1 VTSRLLKNALTIIHS
16 TDTLRQLKKGH
27 QRSPQLFSGGCAP
40 DVNQEFMMDVPGT
53 PDICGEMSQ
62 QFQSI
67 NQPTN

>member
-1 VTSRLLKNALTIIHS
+1 VTSRLLKNALTIVHS
-16 TDTLRQLKKGH
+16 TDTTKKGH
-27 QRSPQLFSGGCAP
+27 QRSPQLFPGGCAP